1 MRPVGLKQQRKQ
13 IESCCDSR
21 QQQRQRRRRQRQT
34 QQPSQLQSN
43 LFHRQ
48 VICLQKQMFCNL
60 LTRKFLCVFC
70 VLALFAVAR
79 FLRPPQHL
87 FTLFVLLFRLLST
100 RYWVSLSLSR
110 SLSLCSTSCLSP
122 SYTLALLSLSL
133 WQLLCK

>member
-13 IESCCDSR
+13 IESCCDS
-21 QQQRQRRRRQRQT
+21 RQRQT

-70 VLALFAVAR
+70 VVLALFAVAR

-110 SLSLCSTSCLSP
+110 SLSLHFLFVSLF
-122 SYTLALLSLSL
+122 LSLFLSGSCFANENCTRML
-133 WQLLCK
+133 PK

>member
-21 QQQRQRRRRQRQT
+21 QQRRQRQT

-122 SYTLALLSLSL
+122 SYLLTALLSLSL
-133 WQLLCK
+133 RQLLCK